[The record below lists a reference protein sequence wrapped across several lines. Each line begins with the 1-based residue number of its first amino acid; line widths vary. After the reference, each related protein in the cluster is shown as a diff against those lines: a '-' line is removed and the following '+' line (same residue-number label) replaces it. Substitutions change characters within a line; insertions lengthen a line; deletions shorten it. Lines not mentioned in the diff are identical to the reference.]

1 MPVHKLQIN
10 DFVVA
15 DYKLIALYSPLEDYR
30 LAYFI
35 NSKLQ
40 IRLEKH
46 PVGIGIKIREG
57 ESSFSRFVYDD
68 EDTGIFWN
76 FIQNKNKVLS
86 GQPKYVSLFEE
97 TGLDITTRVFLIP
110 EFKTA
115 DYILKIDYVPDD
127 FETENL
133 VQKLLSLKHITTA
146 CIINQDRLKSKN
158 NLIF

>member
-10 DFVVA
+10 DFVIA

-40 IRLEKH
+40 ILLEKD
-46 PVGIGIKIREG
+46 PVAIGIKIREG
-57 ESSFSRFVYDD
+57 ESSFSRFFFDD
-68 EDTGIFWN
+68 EDSGILWN
-76 FIQNKNKVLS
+76 LLQNKNKVVS
-86 GQPKYVSLFEE
+86 SQPKYVSLFEE

-115 DYILKIDYVPDD
+115 DYILKIDYAPDD
-127 FETENL
+127 FAIEELVHNL
-133 VQKLLSLKHITTA
+133 LTLKHITTA
-146 CIINQDRLKSKN
+146 CMIDQSRLKSTN

>member
-40 IRLEKH
+40 VRLEKH
-46 PVGIGIKIREG
+46 PVPISIKIREG
-57 ESSFSRFVYDD
+57 EGSFSRFIYDD
-68 EDTGIFWN
+68 EETGIFWN
-76 FIQNKNKVLS
+76 FIQNKNKVVS
-86 GQPKYVSLFEE
+86 GQPKYISLFEE
-97 TGLDITTRVFLIP
+97 TGLDIVTKIFLIP
-110 EFKTA
+110 EFRTA
-115 DYILKIDYVPDD
+115 DYILKIEYTPDD
-127 FETENL
+127 FETGEL
-133 VQKLLSLKHITTA
+133 VHKLLTLKHITTA
-146 CIINQDRLKSKN
+146 CTINQDKLKSRN